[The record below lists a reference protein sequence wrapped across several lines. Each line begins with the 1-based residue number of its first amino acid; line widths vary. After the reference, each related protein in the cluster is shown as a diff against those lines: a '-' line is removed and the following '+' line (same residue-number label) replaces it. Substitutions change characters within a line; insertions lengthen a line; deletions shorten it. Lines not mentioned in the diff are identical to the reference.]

1 MDIAAASEEISPYDR
16 LYWPDEQ
23 LRHCLATGEQ
33 RRELTI
39 YLGADAYVELSALA
53 RAAATAVRVD
63 AGPRVCL
70 VPGIMGSQL
79 GIPRAG
85 GAPPDII
92 WPDPIDM
99 IRGDLYKLALTTAS
113 PVRALGLVHHSY
125 LRLWLRLLAAGF
137 DVRPFAYD
145 WRHDI
150 LQLGAALAQA
160 IIAEQ
165 QPVML
170 IAHSLGGLVAR
181 AALLDPLADASVSRV
196 VQLGVP
202 NKGAVAALL
211 ALRGCYP
218 VVQRSAMLDRRHSAE
233 QLARDVFATFASVQQ
248 LRPDNAGFWRTL
260 PPADARYRVIAGIG
274 QVTCDAV
281 IGTGEEPRFRY
292 SRAGDGTVSIDS
304 ARLEN
309 APCYLTRTEHS
320 DLSRDPAVTAT
331 VIDLLRDGHSSRLP
345 RMTAH
350 EPLPISADLVR
361 IVSASELSP
370 AAPQKIDWASW
381 SGEDRRHFLEGLNAP
396 LALPALAGL

>member
-23 LRHCLATGEQ
+23 LRHCLASGEQ
-33 RRELTI
+33 RRELSV
-39 YLGADAYVELSALA
+39 YLGADAYLELSALA
-53 RAAATAVRVD
+53 RTAAVAVRAGD
-63 AGPRVCL
+63 APRVWL

-79 GIPRAG
+79 GIPRAA
-85 GAPPDII
+85 GAPPDLI
-92 WPDPIDM
+92 WLDPIDM
-99 IRGDLYKLALTTAS
+99 IRGDLYKLALTTDS

-125 LRLWLRLLAAGF
+125 LRLWLRLLAVGF

-145 WRHDI
+145 WRCDI
-150 LQLGAALAQA
+150 LELGAALAQA
-160 IIAEQ
+160 IIAGQ

-170 IAHSLGGLVAR
+170 VAHSLGGLVAR

-233 QLARDVFATFASVQQ
+233 QLARDVFASFASVQQ
-248 LRPDNAGFWRTL
+248 LRPDNAGFWRRL
-260 PPADARYRVIAGIG
+260 PSEDARYRVIAGIG

-281 IGTGEEPRFRY
+281 TGSGEEARYRY
-292 SRAGDGTVSIDS
+292 SRAGDGTVSFDS

-331 VIDLLRDGHSSRLP
+331 VIDLLRDGQSSRLP
-345 RMTAH
+345 RITTQ
-350 EPLPISADLVR
+350 EPLPVAADQVR
-361 IVSASELSP
+361 IVSATDLVPDAP
-370 AAPQKIDWASW
+370 AKIDWAAW
-381 SGEDRRHFLEGLNAP
+381 SSEERRHFLESLNAP

>member
-1 MDIAAASEEISPYDR
+1 MDIAAPSEEISPYDR

-23 LRHCLATGEQ
+23 LRDCLASGEQ
-33 RRELTI
+33 RRELTV
-39 YLGADAYVELSALA
+39 YLGADPYLELSALA
-53 RAAATAVRVD
+53 RTAAAAVRVGD
-63 AGPRVCL
+63 APTVWL

-79 GIPRAG
+79 GIPRAA
-85 GAPPDII
+85 GAPPDLI
-92 WPDPIDM
+92 WLDPIDM
-99 IRGDLYKLALTTAS
+99 IRGDLYKLALSADS

-145 WRHDI
+145 WRRDI
-150 LQLGAALAQA
+150 LELGAALAQA
-160 IIAEQ
+160 IVAGQ

-170 IAHSLGGLVAR
+170 VAHSLGGLVAR
-181 AALLDPLADASVSRV
+181 AALREPLADASVSRV

-218 VVQRSAMLDRRHSAE
+218 VVQRSAMLDRYHSAE
-233 QLARDVFATFASVQQ
+233 QLAHEVFATFTSVQQ
-248 LRPDNAGFWRTL
+248 LRPDNTGFWRRL
-260 PPADARYRVIAGIG
+260 PSEDARYRVIAGIG

-281 IGTGEEPRFRY
+281 IGSGDEARYRY
-292 SRAGDGTVSIDS
+292 SRAGDGTVSFES
-304 ARLEN
+304 ARLGN

-331 VIDLLRDGHSSRLP
+331 VIDLLRDGQSSRLP
-345 RMTAH
+345 RIATHESLPATA
-350 EPLPISADLVR
+350 DQVR
-361 IVSASELSP
+361 VVSATDL
-370 AAPQKIDWASW
+370 APDAPWKIDWAAW
-381 SGEDRRHFLEGLNAP
+381 SSDDRRHFLESLNAP